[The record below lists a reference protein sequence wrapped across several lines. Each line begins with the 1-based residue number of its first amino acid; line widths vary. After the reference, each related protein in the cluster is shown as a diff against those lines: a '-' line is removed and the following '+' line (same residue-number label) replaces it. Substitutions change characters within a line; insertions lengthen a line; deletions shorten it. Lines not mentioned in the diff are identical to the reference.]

1 MSRVNPVPAPTPTE
15 RWLSATQA
23 IHWRNLPFMVLAVLG
38 AFLMALPFLWMVSTS
53 FRTPAEAYK
62 LPPSLLPSRLDFS
75 AYDHVLTSSVPFLTM
90 YWNSF
95 KIALLTT
102 AGVLLNCSM
111 AAFAFSRLNFR
122 GRETLFSILLL
133 GLMVP
138 AGLVVIPVYLGLSRL
153 HLLDTGAALV
163 LPALASSFGVFMLR
177 QFMLGQPRE
186 LEEAA
191 AVDGA
196 GQWTVFTRISLP
208 QLAPALSALG
218 IITFTASWNNYMG
231 PLIFLKSWD
240 KMTLPIGISI
250 LQGFLG
256 SGSLAVVMAA
266 VTMAILPLLVVF
278 LIAQRYI
285 IEGLAMSGVKG

>member
-1 MSRVNPVPAPTPTE
+1 MSRLETTPSATPAE
-15 RWLSATQA
+15 RLLSATQV
-23 IHWRNLPFMVLAVLG
+23 IHWRNVPFMLIALLG
-38 AFLMALPFLWMVSTS
+38 AFFMALPFLWMVSTS
-53 FRTPAEAYK
+53 FRSLAEAYK

-75 AYDHVLTSSVPFLTM
+75 AYQHVLTSSVPFLTM

-95 KIALLTT
+95 KIAVLTT
-102 AGVLLNCSM
+102 LGVLATCSM

-138 AGLVVIPVYLGLSRL
+138 GGLVVIPVYLGLSRL
-153 HLLDTGAALV
+153 HLLDTSAALI

-208 QLAPALSALG
+208 QLAPALSALA

-240 KMTLPIGISI
+240 KMTLPIGIGT

-266 VTMAILPLLVVF
+266 VTMSILPLLVVF

-285 IEGLAMSGVKG
+285 IEGLSMSGVKG